1 VRTVADT
8 LTLQDLEIEI
18 EIEIT
23 TQADVYRSEN
33 SVYACVVMSAHSMAC

>member
-1 VRTVADT
+1 VSTVVDT
-8 LTLQDLEIEI
+8 LTLQNLEIEI
-18 EIEIT
+18 EIEVT

>member
-1 VRTVADT
+1 VIRVADT
-8 LTLQDLEIEI
+8 LTLQDLEI

>member
-1 VRTVADT
+1 MAMADT

-18 EIEIT
+18 EVEVE

-33 SVYACVVMSAHSMAC
+33 SIYACVLLSAHSMAC